1 MVHTYFFFFSSA
13 LEREK
18 FSCFKIFIYYYF
30 LFGFNKASIVC
41 CCVCH
46 SFGGS
51 HKKGAPLIFMTSIG
65 SFSFLFHPRLTVLR
79 LFSFVFLVL
88 YLVVFI
94 IMIPPPRRDLC
105 SSDGLIYLL
114 IYKTASPRIGAP
126 FFGEGE
132 EGRRRV
138 AKHNGGREEARWPRG
153 LYNFRIFARC
163 GSLTKDSCF
172 FIFFYFLFYAQIW
185 RNFLKI
191 LLLLLFL
198 SSADVSFF
206 WEGGRFIRFPIGWW
220 ERKRNLPAT
229 PDLCVVIHIPC

>member
-1 MVHTYFFFFSSA
+1 MVHTYFFFVSSA

-18 FSCFKIFIYYYF
+18 FSCLKIYF

-65 SFSFLFHPRLTVLR
+65 SFFFSFPPSFLTVLR
-79 LFSFVFLVL
+79 LFSFVSLVL

-94 IMIPPPRRDLC
+94 IMIPPPLWRDLC

-138 AKHNGGREEARWPRG
+138 AKHNGGREEARWPWG
-153 LYNFRIFARC
+153 LYNFFV
-163 GSLTKDSCF
+163 
-172 FIFFYFLFYAQIW
+172 FLRGAA
-185 RNFLKI
+185 L
-191 LLLLLFL
+191 
-198 SSADVSFF
+198 
-206 WEGGRFIRFPIGWW
+206 
-220 ERKRNLPAT
+220 
-229 PDLCVVIHIPC
+229 